1 VSQQPAAADHL
12 DAELEARGH
21 AQVVHVVRDAAA
33 YRAQRHPERPHHL
46 LVEQRAHGT
55 DGARVADEEP
65 VAVALLPVD
74 GDQRRLLAEDR
85 ESTRQP
91 WQDADSLT
99 GTSAGLGRV
108 RGRRVQSGSRHLL
121 GGRDLRAEVAVRHA
135 GAVASWSRRVDAVIG
150 LSG

>member
-1 VSQQPAAADHL
+1 MWSAMRRRTVRSDTPS
-12 DAELEARGH
+12 ARTICSSNS
-21 AQVVHVVRDAAA
+21 VRMA
-33 YRAQRHPERPHHL
+33 P
-46 LVEQRAHGT
+46 T
-55 DGARVADEEP
+55 ARVADEEP